1 MNLII
6 AGKWMFIPLKMV
18 SIGIDPYPFCFA
30 VYFSRNPVASSMS
43 HRQSQ
48 RPQNMIFTFPVGKA
62 GSGHTSAAFARAFA
76 VAQKIQ
82 PLSSYFRLGS
92 PQKVCPEVRDAPF
105 QTTMGKMM
113 IDH

>member
-1 MNLII
+1 
-6 AGKWMFIPLKMV
+6 
-18 SIGIDPYPFCFA
+18 
-30 VYFSRNPVASSMS
+30 
-43 HRQSQ
+43 
-48 RPQNMIFTFPVGKA
+48 MIFTFPVGKA

-105 QTTMGKMM
+105 QTTMVTMGKMM
-113 IDH
+113 INH